1 MTDDLSSPTVRQ
13 KVFSLLSSDL
23 MEVAKQISAYQFCP
37 NDNWRG
43 VHAKSN
49 LWFETKTELPD

>member
-1 MTDDLSSPTVRQ
+1 MILAAPQTVRQ

-23 MEVAKQISAYQFCP
+23 MEEAKQIAAYQFCP
-37 NDNWRG
+37 NDNFWG

-49 LWFETKTELPD
+49 LWSKTKILLPD